1 MDAMFRKSLADL
13 VRGLRANKKN
23 EEQYIN
29 KCIQQI
35 KDELKLQNK
44 KAKMVAIQK
53 LTYVGFFFL
62 KSIFYLVVLM
72 FVVQLHMLGYDISWA
87 SFNMIEVMSQPS
99 FTAKRIGYLAASQT
113 FTDETDVLMLATNL
127 FKKVF

>member
-72 FVVQLHMLGYDISWA
+72 FVV
-87 SFNMIEVMSQPS
+87 
-99 FTAKRIGYLAASQT
+99 
-113 FTDETDVLMLATNL
+113 
-127 FKKVF
+127 